1 MAKYRPPMW
10 SSKVYG
16 EPHGMWE
23 SNASLV
29 TGPDGKPAVHVTNAR
44 LEQLMDA
51 LRTVVTSRLTHRLH
65 QTPRTYLLAILRVGD
80 TGSEL
85 KQKPTGKISRQ
96 SFQNLLQ
103 RRLRF
108 ILTDEETKALFKM
121 YGHDTRG
128 HMPYDMFCRRL
139 FAGKFKMMAMDGF
152 QKGAY
157 IADRPDGWKFNG
169 MIKYPYLK
177 KAVAPPT
184 GAHAAWLPHVC
195 FANVK
200 ITLLLRAL
208 VSQTGIRTSPGAR
221 ASRRR

>member
-10 SSKVYG
+10 SSKLYG

-29 TGPDGKPAVHVTNAR
+29 TAADGKAVHVTNAR

-51 LRTVVTSRLTHRLH
+51 LRNVVTARVKHRLH
-65 QTPRTYLLAILRVGD
+65 QTPRMVLLAILRVGD
-80 TGSEL
+80 TGSEQ

-108 ILTDEETKALFKM
+108 IFTDEETKALFKK
-121 YGHDTRG
+121 YGHDARG
-128 HMPYDMFCRRL
+128 HMPYEMFCRRL

-152 QKGAY
+152 QMGAY
-157 IADRPDGWKFNG
+157 KADRKEQWSFNG

-177 KAVAPPT
+177 KSVAPPT
-184 GAHAAWLPHVC
+184 GMY
-195 FANVK
+195 
-200 ITLLLRAL
+200 
-208 VSQTGIRTSPGAR
+208 AR
-221 ASRRR
+221 RIPCVVFGSTN